1 MIPVSSLAMSLSTFV
16 SQNKGANQGKRIREA
31 VRYANIISIGWGA
44 VITIVLFFIA
54 PTLMRVLSGSTEAVV
69 IDNGVK
75 YLLWNSP
82 FYAVLGILLNLRNS
96 LQGIGEKVL
105 PLVSSVIE
113 FLGKI
118 VFVMLLIPTLEY
130 FGVILCEPIIW
141 CCMCAQ
147 LAYSFYRNPY
157 IRECKVN

>member
-1 MIPVSSLAMSLSTFV
+1 MGNIYY
-16 SQNKGANQGKRIREA
+16 N
-31 VRYANIISIGWGA
+31 NII
-44 VITIVLFFIA
+44 FIA
-54 PTLMRVLSGSTEAVV
+54 PTLMKVLSGSTEQAT
-69 IDNGVK
+69 IDNGEK

-113 FLGKI
+113 FFGKI

-130 FGVILCEPIIW
+130 FGRIYLANVW

-157 IRECKVN
+157 IMECKVN